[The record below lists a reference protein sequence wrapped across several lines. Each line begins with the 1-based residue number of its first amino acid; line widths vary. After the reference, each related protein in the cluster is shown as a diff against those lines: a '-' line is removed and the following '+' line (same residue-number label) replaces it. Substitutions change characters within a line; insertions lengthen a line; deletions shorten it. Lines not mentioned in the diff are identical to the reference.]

1 MINHYLKIAFRQ
13 LLKNKVQYILSILGI
28 ALGLL
33 CFSMVD
39 YYLQVAYESDYEGWP
54 NQKRLARL
62 WSEKDGHRD
71 WVESIDELQQF
82 INNPVIGIEKI
93 SFNQSD
99 RYEEGTIFKEQQEI
113 HKIFGLP
120 VNRINMDF
128 IDVRGLKNTKGENL
142 NISSGGVLVSERFA
156 KKFIREENPV
166 DMRVQLGMRENDS
179 APIVYENYTITD
191 VIKDPALKNFT
202 LMDIYRLTPTPVYK
216 ESEYSK
222 DALLLLAKS
231 VDSKEINE
239 RIKEQFPSFGKDG
252 RRVFVQTFSDI
263 RDSQEVLMIK
273 SLFLF
278 FGSLIL
284 ISAMINF
291 LKFSI
296 QTFLIRTRELSLRKG
311 LGAKNSQLFTLL
323 FTEIVIVLL
332 FTLIISTLVTKSF
345 LLFYYDYLPSRMLH
359 ELQVDDWK
367 LFFVQ
372 AKNLFFLLVISGIV
386 CWLAILRVKNLGIIS
401 GINGAG
407 KGKHGI
413 RNFFLGFQLVVCF
426 FFTGVSVTILYLY
439 IEEMKN
445 RNMTLSVEEREH
457 IWHLELFKWRSL
469 FQGHEQEIY
478 SKIDALSEVEDIL
491 VAYRHSD
498 IIRFS
503 DGREFEVEIWSAS
516 ENYPSF
522 MNFHLNGRMPRNS
535 NEAIFSQKLMQAL
548 EKDNPEDSYTVKIG
562 ETFLPVIGTYE
573 LLPFE
578 STDSY
583 LTPPREKYNIITG
596 LQDGLVCD
604 DFWVKSRKGKK
615 NEVKEAIQQILSEY
629 TGPTSFEPISM
640 REEHRMS
647 FEGIEVIRDLFLILS
662 IVSLL
667 IMALG
672 IYSAITL
679 DTRSRRKEVAIRK
692 INGADRWVIARLF
705 AKLYIRLLIISA
717 VIALPMIIWLSNS
730 EILPIGT
737 SPLLYGLIIIIVS
750 GTVALSVFG
759 RIRQIMRVNP
769 ADVIKSE

>member
-1 MINHYLKIAFRQ
+1 MLQHYLKIAFRQ

-39 YYLQVAYESDYEGWP
+39 YYLQKAYVSDYEGWP
-54 NQKRLARL
+54 NQNRLARL
-62 WSEKDGHRD
+62 WSEKDGHWG

-99 RYEEGTIFKEQQEI
+99 WYEGGIIFKEQQKVQE
-113 HKIFGLP
+113 FLGLP

-128 IDVRGLKNTKGENL
+128 IDVHGLKNSNGENL

-156 KKFIREENPV
+156 KNFIGEENPV
-166 DMRVQLGMRENDS
+166 GMRVQLGMRENDS
-179 APIVYENYTITD
+179 SPLVYENYTITD

-202 LMDIYRLTPTPVYK
+202 LMDVYRLTPTPVYK

-222 DALLLLAKS
+222 DALLLLAKG

-239 RIKEQFPSFGKDG
+239 RIKEQFPSFGEDG
-252 RRVFVQTFSDI
+252 RRVFIQTYSDI
-263 RDSQEVLMIK
+263 IANRDTLMIK
-273 SLFLF
+273 SIFLF

-311 LGAKNSQLFTLL
+311 LGAKNIQLFALL
-323 FTEIVIVLL
+323 FAEIAIVLL
-332 FTLIISTLVTKSF
+332 FTLLISTLVTKSF
-345 LLFYYDYLPSRMLH
+345 LLFYHDYLPSQMLDD
-359 ELQVDDWK
+359 LQIDEWK

-426 FFTGVSVTILYLY
+426 FFTGVSVIVFSLYV
-439 IEEMKN
+439 EDMKS

-457 IWHLELFKWRSL
+457 IWLLELFKRRPL

-478 SKIDALSEVEDIL
+478 SKINALSDVEDIL
-491 VAYRHSD
+491 VAYRHNEK
-498 IIRFS
+498 ILFS
-503 DGREFEVEIWSAS
+503 DGREFEVEVWSAS
-516 ENYPSF
+516 ENYPEF
-522 MNFHLNGRMPRNS
+522 MNFQLNGRMPRN
-535 NEAIFSQKLMQAL
+535 NHEAIFSQKLMEAL

-578 STDSY
+578 SSGSA
-583 LTPPREKYNIITG
+583 LEPPRDRYNMITG
-596 LQDGLVCD
+596 LQEGLVFD
-604 DFWVKSRKGKK
+604 NFWVKSRKGKK
-615 NEVKEAIQQILSEY
+615 NEVKESIQHILSEY

-640 REEHRMS
+640 REEHRMR
-647 FEGIEVIRDLFLILS
+647 FEGMEITRDLFLILS

-692 INGADRWVIARLF
+692 INGANRWVIARLF

-717 VIALPMIIWLSNS
+717 VIALPMMIWLSSS
-730 EILPIGT
+730 EILPLGF
-737 SPLLYGLIIIIVS
+737 SPLLYGLVIIIVS

-759 RIRQIMRVNP
+759 HIRQIMKVNP
-769 ADVIKSE
+769 ADIIKSE